1 MANSARGKFP
11 QGADL
16 ITGRESGSLV
26 SPHSH
31 WGDTGDMGSSSCV
44 SAPLL
49 CLGVWAV
56 LSSLV
61 IACLNFFLHQCNG
74 RSLRSV
80 SSSMPTDCV
89 ETGPQFSQT
98 NLDILNVD
106 ISEKDLLA
114 TAEQVK
120 CDCTWELLEWGLFE
134 ISVVVL
140 LVLIFCYLFMSDG
153 MSHFVRFLKK
163 RNSDESRLQRELDL
177 AISKQN
183 KLMKKMGKSGAFVSA
198 PTAQA
203 PNVDDA
209 QQFSAL

>member
-1 MANSARGKFP
+1 MSSALP
-11 QGADL
+11 
-16 ITGRESGSLV
+16 V
-26 SPHSH
+26 
-31 WGDTGDMGSSSCV
+31 
-44 SAPLL
+44 
-49 CLGVWAV
+49 
-56 LSSLV
+56 
-61 IACLNFFLHQCNG
+61 
-74 RSLRSV
+74 
-80 SSSMPTDCV
+80 DCV

-106 ISEKDLLA
+106 ISEKEIMA

-153 MSHFVRFLKK
+153 MGHFVRFLKK

-183 KLMKKMGKSGAFVSA
+183 KLMEKMGKSGAAVSA

>member
-1 MANSARGKFP
+1 M
-11 QGADL
+11 
-16 ITGRESGSLV
+16 V
-26 SPHSH
+26 H
-31 WGDTGDMGSSSCV
+31 WYHPTVTGDMGSSSCV

-61 IACLNFFLHQCNG
+61 IACLSFFLHQCNG

-80 SSSMPTDCV
+80 SSSMPADCV

-120 CDCTWELLEWGLFE
+120 CDCTTWQLLEWGLLE
-134 ISVVVL
+134 ICVVVL
-140 LVLIFCYLFMSDG
+140 LVLIICYLCMSDG
-153 MSHFVRFLKK
+153 MGHFVRFLKK
-163 RNSDESRLQRELDL
+163 RNSDE
-177 AISKQN
+177 
-183 KLMKKMGKSGAFVSA
+183 
-198 PTAQA
+198 
-203 PNVDDA
+203 
-209 QQFSAL
+209 